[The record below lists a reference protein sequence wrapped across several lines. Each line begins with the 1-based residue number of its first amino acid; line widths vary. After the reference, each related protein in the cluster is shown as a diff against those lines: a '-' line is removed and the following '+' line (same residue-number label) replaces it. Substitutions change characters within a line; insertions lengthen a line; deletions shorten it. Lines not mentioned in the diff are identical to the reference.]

1 MDEKWR
7 KWEEDLKMRHQEEL
21 DAALHELRAK
31 MLTEKT
37 AEKASLIKEHQKQ
50 IQLMTREH
58 KRDMEAITRRF
69 SSAAADI
76 ERLKKALEELKD
88 VQTEMEDLKVNK
100 ITCFGWGVLIYKS
113 VSDPNVTIAP
123 PRNIN
128 FRGKIIFIGSD
139 FLIVRFAS
147 IKNFPIIFL
156 VF

>member
-88 VQTEMEDLKVNK
+88 VQTEMEDLKV
-100 ITCFGWGVLIYKS
+100 S
-113 VSDPNVTIAP
+113 VM
-123 PRNIN
+123 
-128 FRGKIIFIGSD
+128 
-139 FLIVRFAS
+139 
-147 IKNFPIIFL
+147 FL
-156 VF
+156 VADTQL